1 MSLVLTS
8 GPALEPVSLAEAKAH
23 LRLETNDDDT
33 LLQSLITTSRLHI
46 EAALGLA
53 LLTQSWSW
61 MFDHWPRGERIVLPL
76 RPVQA
81 ITHVRV
87 WRQDGTS
94 EILPADSFILD
105 GQGNPAR
112 PSPVC
117 ALARWS
123 SRPGGPPTAS
133 RSPSRP
139 ASAPAAA
146 DVPATIR
153 QALLLL
159 VAHWYEHREPVEI
172 GASMNAVPVMVSEL
186 LHAHRRRRL

>member
-53 LLTQSWSW
+53 LITQSWSW
-61 MFDHWPRGERIVLPL
+61 MFDHWPRGERVVLPL

-81 ITHVRV
+81 VTHVRV

-94 EILPADSFILD
+94 QTLPADNFILD

-112 PSPVC
+112 LLPV
-117 ALARWS
+117 
-123 SRPGGPPTAS
+123 
-133 RSPSRP
+133 
-139 ASAPAAA
+139 APAALVEPGQPGNGIEIGFTA
-146 DVPATIR
+146 GFGASARDVPATIR
-153 QALLLL
+153 HALLLL
-159 VAHWYEHREPVEI
+159 ITHWYEHREPVEI
-172 GASMNAVPVMVSEL
+172 GASVNAVPVMVSEL

>member
-53 LLTQSWSW
+53 LVTQSWSW
-61 MFDHWPRGERIVLPL
+61 MFDRWPRGERVVLPL

-81 ITHVRV
+81 ITQIRV

-94 EILPADSFILD
+94 QVLPTDSFILD

-112 PSPVC
+112 LLPVGPA
-117 ALARWS
+117 ALVE
-123 SRPGGPPTAS
+123 PGQPGNGIEIAFTAGFGS
-133 RSPSRP
+133 
-139 ASAPAAA
+139 AAA

-153 QALLLL
+153 HALLLL
-159 VAHWYEHREPVEI
+159 ITHWYEHREPVEI
-172 GASMNAVPVMVSEL
+172 GASVNAVPVMVSEL

>member
-53 LLTQSWSW
+53 LITQSWSW
-61 MFDHWPRGERIVLPL
+61 MFDHWPRGERVVLPL

-81 ITHVRV
+81 VTHVRV

-94 EILPADSFILD
+94 QTLPADNFILD

-112 PSPVC
+112 LLPVSPA
-117 ALARWS
+117 ALAE
-123 SRPGGPPTAS
+123 PGQPGNGIEIGFTAGFG
-133 RSPSRP
+133 
-139 ASAPAAA
+139 ASAS

-153 QALLLL
+153 HALLLL
-159 VAHWYEHREPVEI
+159 ITHWYEHREPVEI
-172 GASMNAVPVMVSEL
+172 GASVNAVPVMVSEL

>member
-53 LLTQSWSW
+53 LITQSWSW
-61 MFDHWPRGERIVLPL
+61 MFDHWPRGERVVLPL

-81 ITHVRV
+81 VTHVRV

-94 EILPADSFILD
+94 QTLPADNFILD

-112 PSPVC
+112 LLPV
-117 ALARWS
+117 
-123 SRPGGPPTAS
+123 
-133 RSPSRP
+133 
-139 ASAPAAA
+139 APAALVEPGQPGNGIEIGFTA
-146 DVPATIR
+146 GFGASASDVPATIR
-153 QALLLL
+153 HALLLL
-159 VAHWYEHREPVEI
+159 ITHWYEHREPVEI
-172 GASMNAVPVMVSEL
+172 GASVNAVPVMVSEL